1 MPGEYSHEHPITI
14 HHGPMAG
21 KRGDDWEDDA
31 RKLEELNQKR
41 QENPMKTP
49 PSDLTSIDKAHP
61 ARSRSEEGRFE
72 QSETTIGGDDI
83 KL

>member
-1 MPGEYSHEHPITI
+1 
-14 HHGPMAG
+14 MAG

-41 QENPMKTP
+41 IENPMKTP
-49 PSDLTSIDKAHP
+49 PNNITSIDKDHA
-61 ARSRSEEGRFE
+61 ARSRSEEGRFS
-72 QSETTIGGDDI
+72 QSETTTGGDDI

>member
-1 MPGEYSHEHPITI
+1 MPGEYSHEHPVTI

-31 RKLEELNQKR
+31 RKLEELNAKR
-41 QENPMKTP
+41 IQNPMKTP
-49 PSDLTSIDKAHP
+49 PNDITSIDKSHA

-72 QSETTIGGDDI
+72 QSETNIGGDDI
-83 KL
+83 KV